1 MPPCS
6 SRSRM
11 TNLPTVVPVKSG
23 ESRATGFDCIRGSA
37 IEVADRRARR
47 LPLALQH
54 DEGGWSRK
62 RFSWVPDPLS
72 GILLLVRGGSNA
84 ASGEVEAQF
93 DFRRLANR
101 NDAIVKRSTLALT
114 ATANNVQPGQL

>member
-1 MPPCS
+1 MPPCP

-23 ESRATGFDCIRGSA
+23 ESRAAGFDCIRGSA

-72 GILLLVRGGSNA
+72 GILLLVPRGSNP
-84 ASGEVEAQF
+84 ASAQHNLSAQLRGHLELQWV
-93 DFRRLANR
+93 RRVGWAIAGP
-101 NDAIVKRSTLALT
+101 DAGVTSKRL
-114 ATANNVQPGQL
+114 

>member
-37 IEVADRRARR
+37 IEVADRRAKR

-72 GILLLVRGGSNA
+72 GILLLDPGGSNA
-84 ASGEVEAQF
+84 ASDQHNLSAQL
-93 DFRRLANR
+93 RGHLELQWVWRVGR
-101 NDAIVKRSTLALT
+101 AIAG
-114 ATANNVQPGQL
+114 P